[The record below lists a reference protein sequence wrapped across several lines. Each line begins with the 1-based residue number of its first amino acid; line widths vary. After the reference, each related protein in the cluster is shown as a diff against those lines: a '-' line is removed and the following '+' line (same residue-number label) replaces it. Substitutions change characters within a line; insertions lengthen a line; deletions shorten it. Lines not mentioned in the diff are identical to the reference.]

1 LPARR
6 VFIPK
11 PGTNEQRPLSI
22 PAVRDR
28 IVQAAVKIV
37 LEPVFEAD
45 FLPCSF
51 GFRPKLGQHDALQV
65 VIDEAWRGR
74 RWVVETDIANC
85 FEAIPKDR
93 LMQAVE
99 ERVADQSVLKLLR
112 VILRAGVMDGDVVRH
127 SVTGT
132 PQGGVISP
140 LMCNVYL
147 HRLDRAWDSRA
158 HGVLVRF
165 ADDVLVMC
173 ATRQQAEAALGR
185 LRVLLADLGLEP
197 KEAKTRIVHLEEGGE
212 GFDFLGFGHNWVRSR
227 GVRGRRGVTFLARWP
242 SNKAMQRARDRI
254 RELTVRSRLLLS
266 VETVVGDIN
275 VFLRGWAQYYR
286 YGHSTIRFD
295 KIRGY
300 ALERLTLFIGK
311 RHKRGRG
318 FGMSVVAYLS
328 PDQCGL
334 ISLHGI
340 VVAPRANKPW
350 REKPN
355 AGGERRR

>member
-1 LPARR
+1 VSADLASPADSGRSPLDKVRALQHTLYRAAKADPGRRFHTLMDKVLRRDVLWRAWVAVRLKDGAPGIDRITLEQVEEYGVTRLLDELTAELREGRYRPLPARR

-11 PGTNEQRPLSI
+11 PGTSEQRPLSI

-45 FLPCSF
+45 FLPVSF

-85 FEAIPKDR
+85 FEAIPKEK

-112 VILRAGVMDGDVVRH
+112 VILRAGVMDAGVVRH

-147 HRLDRAWDSRA
+147 HRLDRAWDNRA

-173 ATRQQAEAALGR
+173 KSREQAEAALAR
-185 LRVLLADLGLEP
+185 LRGLLAELGLAS
-197 KEAKTRIVHLEEGGE
+197 KEAKTRIVR
-212 GFDFLGFGHNWVRSR
+212 VPR
-227 GVRGRRGVTFLARWP
+227 A
-242 SNKAMQRARDRI
+242 QR
-254 RELTVRSRLLLS
+254 
-266 VETVVGDIN
+266 
-275 VFLRGWAQYYR
+275 
-286 YGHSTIRFD
+286 
-295 KIRGY
+295 
-300 ALERLTLFIGK
+300 ERLGC
-311 RHKRGRG
+311 R
-318 FGMSVVAYLS
+318 
-328 PDQCGL
+328 
-334 ISLHGI
+334 
-340 VVAPRANKPW
+340 
-350 REKPN
+350 
-355 AGGERRR
+355 